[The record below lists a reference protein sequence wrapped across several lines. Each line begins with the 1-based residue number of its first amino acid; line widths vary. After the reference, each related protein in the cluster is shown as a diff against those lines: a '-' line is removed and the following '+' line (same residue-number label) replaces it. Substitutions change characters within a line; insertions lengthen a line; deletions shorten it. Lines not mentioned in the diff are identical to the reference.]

1 MNQLGSDNISE
12 ADEIVSTN
20 DDESLHFS
28 KKQVQYLSD
37 EFERQRRWINLLSTR
52 EKSALEELENTQN
65 SVSYRVGRL
74 LTWLPRKLLKLFSTG
89 KKSNIVYFVKE
100 DEEERVEELF
110 PSSLLITPELLPT
123 SDSVRKI
130 DYIVEE
136 FLIAIKRGVLSV
148 NQARDMFTESCF
160 NLTTEDQLE
169 TANIILNHILQVKE
183 YSPSVKNIYVG
194 ILRSLAQS
202 NSLSAIT
209 FGESFQNKIN
219 DQRAL
224 RTLIQAHS
232 KCGNFSKPLEYLR
245 KVPKNNWR
253 FEQEKK
259 FNSANR
265 ILQKGLN
272 VKIPKARHITSK
284 DNSIIYHASQSMPHT
299 TSGYAIRTHGLI
311 SSLSKRNIT
320 VNTVLRYGYPLDRN
334 DFSLDKINQTALID
348 DVRYHFSHKDRKDR
362 ALINYQEIYN
372 FNSLEKYLRRS
383 ISSIINYS
391 TEFKPEIIHSA
402 SNFVVGMAGAEAAK
416 ELGIKSIYEIRGF
429 WHLTQSTKRLGYE
442 NSDHY
447 NLSERLEIETA
458 KRSDHVF
465 TITSAL
471 KDILIDEGVAA
482 EKITVLPNAVD
493 PDKFTITEKD
503 EFLEKQLDFKGKVI
517 IGYIGSFV
525 KYEGLDILLEA
536 CSLLY
541 KKIGDVF
548 RLLLVG
554 DGDMMNA
561 LRDATRFLQLED
573 IVTFTGRVNHDE
585 VNKYYSLIDIAPLPR
600 KGFRVCELVSPLKPF
615 EAMASGKVLI
625 TSSVKALA
633 EIVDEGKTGLVFEK
647 DNAEQLA
654 EKLELVITDKNL
666 RKTIGENARKWV
678 VENHSWDLIT
688 QKIIDVYDQLKEN

>member
-1 MNQLGSDNISE
+1 MMLSN
-12 ADEIVSTN
+12 DEDKI
-20 DDESLHFS
+20 HFS
-28 KKQVQYLSD
+28 KKQVEYLSE

-52 EKSALEELENTQN
+52 EKSAFEELEETQN
-65 SVSYRVGRL
+65 SVSYRVGRV
-74 LTWLPRKLLKLFSTG
+74 LTWLPRKLMKLLSSG
-89 KKSNIVYFVKE
+89 NKKSIVYFVKE
-100 DEEERVEELF
+100 NEEQRVEELF

-130 DYIVEE
+130 DYVVEE

-148 NQARDMFTESCF
+148 TQARDMFTESCF
-160 NLTTEDQLE
+160 SLSTEDQVE

-183 YSPSVKNIYVG
+183 YSPSVKNVYIG
-194 ILRSLAQS
+194 ILRSLALS

-209 FGESFQNKIN
+209 FGESFQSRVN

-245 KVPKNNWR
+245 MMPKDNWR
-253 FEQEKK
+253 NEQEKK
-259 FNSANR
+259 FRSANR

-272 VKIPKARHITSK
+272 VKIPRVKEIISN
-284 DNSIIYHASQSMPHT
+284 DNSVIYHASQSMPHT
-299 TSGYAIRTHGLI
+299 TSGYAIRTHGLV
-311 SSLSKRNIT
+311 SSLLKNKVD
-320 VNTVLRYGYPLDRN
+320 VNTILRYGYPLDRN
-334 DFSLDKINQTALID
+334 DFSEDRIKSTATVD
-348 DVRYHFSHKDRKDR
+348 NVSYHFSHTERKDR
-362 ALINYQEIYN
+362 SLINYQEIYN

-383 ISSIINYS
+383 ISTMINYS
-391 TEFKPEIIHSA
+391 TEFKPRIIHSA
-402 SNFVVGMAGAEAAK
+402 SNFVVGIAGAKAAK

-447 NLSERLEIETA
+447 NLSEQLEIEAA
-458 KRSDHVF
+458 KMSDHVF

-471 KDILIDEGVAA
+471 KEILIEEGIEAD
-482 EKITVLPNAVD
+482 KITVLPNAVD
-493 PDKFTITEKD
+493 PDKFRIMEKD
-503 EFLEKQLDFKGKVI
+503 ESLEKRLDFKGKVV

-541 KKIGDVF
+541 KKVGDTF

-554 DGDMMNA
+554 DGDMMHA

-573 IVTFTGRVNHDE
+573 IVTFTGRVSHDE

-600 KGFRVCELVSPLKPF
+600 KGLRVCELVSPLKPF

-633 EIVDEGKTGLVFEK
+633 EIIEEGKTGLVFEK

-654 EKLELVITDKNL
+654 ERLESVIVDEKL
-666 RKTIGENARKWV
+666 RKDIGKNARKWV
-678 VENHSWDLIT
+678 VENHSWDLIAKRVT
-688 QKIIDVYDQLKEN
+688 DVYDKLRES

>member
-1 MNQLGSDNISE
+1 MMLSN
-12 ADEIVSTN
+12 DEDKI
-20 DDESLHFS
+20 HFS
-28 KKQVQYLSD
+28 RKQVEYLSE

-52 EKSALEELENTQN
+52 EKSAFEELEETQN
-65 SVSYRVGRL
+65 SVSYRVGRV
-74 LTWLPRKLLKLFSTG
+74 LTWLPRKLLKLLSSG
-89 KKSNIVYFVKE
+89 NKKSIVYFVKE
-100 DEEERVEELF
+100 NEEERVEELF

-130 DYIVEE
+130 DYVVEE

-148 NQARDMFTESCF
+148 TQARDMFTESCF
-160 NLTTEDQLE
+160 SLSTEDQVE

-183 YSPSVKNIYVG
+183 YSPSVKNVYIG
-194 ILRSLAQS
+194 ILRSLALS

-209 FGESFQNKIN
+209 FGESFQSRVN

-245 KVPKNNWR
+245 KMPKDNWR
-253 FEQEKK
+253 NEQEKK
-259 FNSANR
+259 FRSANR

-272 VKIPKARHITSK
+272 VKIPRVKEIISN
-284 DNSIIYHASQSMPHT
+284 DNSVIYHASQSMPHT
-299 TSGYAIRTHGLI
+299 TSGYAIRTHGLV
-311 SSLSKRNIT
+311 SSLLKHKVD
-320 VNTVLRYGYPLDRN
+320 VNTILRYGYPLDRN
-334 DFSLDKINQTALID
+334 DFSEDRIKSTATVD
-348 DVRYHFSHKDRKDR
+348 NVSYHFSHTERKDR
-362 ALINYQEIYN
+362 SLINYQEIYN

-383 ISSIINYS
+383 ISTMINYS
-391 TEFKPEIIHSA
+391 TEFKPRIIHSA
-402 SNFVVGMAGAEAAK
+402 SNFVVGIAGAKAAK

-447 NLSERLEIETA
+447 NLSEQLEIEAA
-458 KRSDHVF
+458 KMSDHVF

-471 KDILIDEGVAA
+471 KEILIEEGIEAD
-482 EKITVLPNAVD
+482 KITVLPNAVD
-493 PDKFTITEKD
+493 PDKFTIMEKD
-503 EFLEKQLDFKGKVI
+503 ESLEKRLDFKGKVV

-541 KKIGDVF
+541 KKVGDIF

-554 DGDMMNA
+554 DGDMMHA

-573 IVTFTGRVNHDE
+573 IVTFTGRVSHDE

-600 KGFRVCELVSPLKPF
+600 KGLRVCELVSPLKPF

-633 EIVDEGKTGLVFEK
+633 EIIEEGKTGLVFEK

-654 EKLELVITDKNL
+654 ERLESVIVDEKL
-666 RKTIGENARKWV
+666 RKDIGKNARKWV
-678 VENHSWDLIT
+678 VENHSWDLIAKRVT
-688 QKIIDVYDQLKEN
+688 DVYDKLRES

>member
-1 MNQLGSDNISE
+1 MMLSN
-12 ADEIVSTN
+12 DEDRI
-20 DDESLHFS
+20 HFS
-28 KKQVQYLSD
+28 KKQVEYLSE

-52 EKSALEELENTQN
+52 EKSALEELEETQN
-65 SVSYRVGRL
+65 SVSYRVGRV
-74 LTWLPRKLLKLFSTG
+74 LTWLPRKLLKLLSSG
-89 KKSNIVYFVKE
+89 NKKSIVYFVKE
-100 DEEERVEELF
+100 NEEQRVEELF

-130 DYIVEE
+130 DYVVEE

-148 NQARDMFTESCF
+148 TQARDMFTESCF
-160 NLTTEDQLE
+160 SLSTEDQVE
-169 TANIILNHILQVKE
+169 TANIIMNHILQVKE
-183 YSPSVKNIYVG
+183 YSPSVKNVYIG
-194 ILRSLAQS
+194 ILRSLALS

-209 FGESFQNKIN
+209 FGESFQSRVN

-232 KCGNFSKPLEYLR
+232 KCGNFTKPLEYLR
-245 KVPKNNWR
+245 KMPKDNWR
-253 FEQEKK
+253 NEQEKK
-259 FNSANR
+259 FRSANR

-272 VKIPKARHITSK
+272 VKIPRVKKIISK
-284 DNSIIYHASQSMPHT
+284 DNSVIYHASQSMPHT
-299 TSGYAIRTHGLI
+299 TSGYAIRTHGLV
-311 SSLSKRNIT
+311 SSLLKHEVD
-320 VNTVLRYGYPLDRN
+320 VNTILRYGYPLDRN
-334 DFSLDKINQTALID
+334 DFSEDRIKSTATVD
-348 DVRYHFSHKDRKDR
+348 NVSYHFSHTERKDR
-362 ALINYQEIYN
+362 SLINYQEIYN

-383 ISSIINYS
+383 ISTMINYS
-391 TEFKPEIIHSA
+391 TEFKPRIIHSA
-402 SNFVVGMAGAEAAK
+402 SNFVVGIAGAKAAK

-447 NLSERLEIETA
+447 NLSEQLEIEAA
-458 KRSDHVF
+458 KMSDHVF

-471 KDILIDEGVAA
+471 KEILIEEGIEAD
-482 EKITVLPNAVD
+482 KITVLPNAVD
-493 PDKFTITEKD
+493 PDKFTIMEKD
-503 EFLEKQLDFKGKVI
+503 ESLEKRLDFKGKVV

-541 KKIGDVF
+541 KKVGDIF

-554 DGDMMNA
+554 DGDMMHA

-573 IVTFTGRVNHDE
+573 IVTFTGRVSHDE

-600 KGFRVCELVSPLKPF
+600 KGLRVCELVSPLKPF

-633 EIVDEGKTGLVFEK
+633 EIIEEGKTGLVFEK

-654 EKLELVITDKNL
+654 ERLESVIVDEKL
-666 RKTIGENARKWV
+666 RKDIGKNARKWV
-678 VENHSWDLIT
+678 VENHSWDLIAKRVT
-688 QKIIDVYDQLKEN
+688 DVYDKLRES